1 MRPLRKIASDL
12 LGFDRRE
19 RRGTYTLAVILIL
32 LLLVRAFLPGK
43 GAGGDTIVIPHTAAV
58 PGPAVSGGKDAVLF
72 RFDPNTADAET
83 LVKLGFSERQ
93 AATLINYRKAGA
105 RFRRPSDIYRVY
117 GVDTVFASALAPW
130 IDINPEVERGG
141 FERKVPPEVSPVYA
155 AGKTGAER
163 KSGNQGSVRPG
174 PEGWTA
180 KAEADMNS
188 PRRSA
193 AVIDLNCCSAAELEQ
208 LPGIGEVLSARIIKY
223 RDLLGGFVSVSQLGE
238 VYGLDSSAVELI
250 SGRVKVSAG
259 GIRIIRLDTCSWG
272 QMARHPYLG
281 PEAARAIMKYRS
293 LMGEGFE
300 VDDLVLQK
308 VISGEQAAR
317 IAPYVMS
324 PGKGSDN

>member
-19 RRGTYTLAVILIL
+19 RRGTYTLAVILVL
-32 LLLVRAFLPGK
+32 LLLLRAFLPGK
-43 GAGGDTIVIPHTAAV
+43 GAGGDTIILPHTAVV

-72 RFDPNTADAET
+72 RFDPNTANAET
-83 LVKLGFSERQ
+83 LVKLGFTERQ

-105 RFRRPSDIYRVY
+105 RFLQPTDISRVY
-117 GVDTVFASALAPW
+117 GIDTLFASVLVPW
-130 IDINPEVERGG
+130 IDINPAAERGG
-141 FERKVPPEVSPVYA
+141 FERKVLQEVSPVYA
-155 AGKTGAER
+155 AGKTSPGGKSRNPGTER
-163 KSGNQGSVRPG
+163 PR
-174 PEGWTA
+174 PEGWAA
-180 KAEADMNS
+180 KAGEDMNS

-193 AVIDLNCCSAAELEQ
+193 GVIDLNCCSAAELEQ
-208 LPGIGEVLSARIIKY
+208 LPGIGEVLSARIVRY

-238 VYGLDSSAVELI
+238 VYGLDSSVVERI
-250 SGRVKVSAG
+250 SGRVKASTG

-300 VDDLVLQK
+300 VDELVLQK